1 MLEAMWHGERLLF
14 DGRGALGWPAREMV
28 IITDPHFGKDAHFR
42 KQGIPAPAGPLQND
56 LARLTAIVRDHAVK
70 HLRILGDFFH
80 AADGARARDTLEGLS
95 NWRAAHRQLRID
107 LVLGNHDEHAGRPPL
122 SLGIECFE
130 DYLDDA
136 PLIFRHH
143 PPRQPNLD
151 HAAPPCMAGHV
162 HPAVVL
168 NDGATTLR
176 CRCFLL
182 QPHLALL
189 PAFGSFTGSAT
200 VRPQIGDRVFAINGE
215 AVVEI

>member
-1 MLEAMWHGERLLF
+1 MVEAIWHDERLVF
-14 DGRGALGWPAREMV
+14 DGRGALGWPARAMV
-28 IITDPHFGKDAHFR
+28 IVTDPHFGKDAHFR

-56 LARLTAIVRDHAVK
+56 LHRLTAIIRDHAAT

-80 AADGARARDTLEGLS
+80 AADGALARDTQEGLS
-95 NWRAAHRQLRID
+95 NWRAAHPHLRID
-107 LVLGNHDEHAGRPPL
+107 LVLGNHDQHAGRPPV

-130 DYLDDA
+130 GQLDDGA
-136 PLIFRHH
+136 LTFRHH
-143 PPRQPNLD
+143 PPQQSSLERS
-151 HAAPPCMAGHV
+151 APPCMAGHV

-168 NDGATTLR
+168 KDGATTLR

-182 QPHLALL
+182 QQRLVLL

-200 VRPQIGDRVFAINGE
+200 VRPQVGDRVFAINGD